1 MAAAF
6 VRHENLFNA
15 LKDATGAARDHRRI
29 CSPHTSAPRELR
41 FTGRSFSLREL
52 NNNNKK
58 KGSDLRCFKMWRQLW
73 INMAFGAN
81 NEPKIRGERFENKI
95 RKINK

>member
-41 FTGRSFSLREL
+41 FTGRSFSFGSSI
-52 NNNNKK
+52 K
-58 KGSDLRCFKMWRQLW
+58 KGVRPALL
-73 INMAFGAN
+73 
-81 NEPKIRGERFENKI
+81 
-95 RKINK
+95 